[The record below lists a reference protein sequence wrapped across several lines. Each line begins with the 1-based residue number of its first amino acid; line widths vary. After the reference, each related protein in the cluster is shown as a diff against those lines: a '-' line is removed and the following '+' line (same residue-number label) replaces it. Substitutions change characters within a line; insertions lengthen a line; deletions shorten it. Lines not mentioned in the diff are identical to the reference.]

1 MFVRLQTMNYD
12 VAKSPDRH
20 CMQILGSL
28 THKGVSG
35 IHSYIL
41 IQVEVIGGAID
52 LGFPLSIDEKF
63 LPPPKYV
70 NVKVGR
76 SLRSS
81 DH

>member
-1 MFVRLQTMNYD
+1 MFVRLQAMNYD

-41 IQVEVIGGAID
+41 IQVEVIDGVID
-52 LGFPLSIDEKF
+52 LSFPLSIDEKL

-76 SLRSS
+76 S
-81 DH
+81 